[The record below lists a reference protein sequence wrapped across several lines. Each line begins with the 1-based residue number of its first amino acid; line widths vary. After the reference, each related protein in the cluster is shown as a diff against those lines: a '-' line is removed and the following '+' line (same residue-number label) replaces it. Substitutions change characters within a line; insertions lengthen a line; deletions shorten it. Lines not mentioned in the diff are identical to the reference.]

1 MKEFEYWMAKVNEE
15 AEALV
20 KNLDE
25 ANKVLKKLSDTT
37 GNLLTITTATFGF
50 GGVYDELMSKY
61 KNGGLENEIH
71 LQDTADTSEQ

>member
-1 MKEFEYWMAKVNEE
+1 MTDFEYWMAKVNEE

-25 ANKVLKKLSDTT
+25 ANKVLRKLSEST
-37 GNLLTITTATFGF
+37 GNLLTITTATFGC
-50 GGVYDELMSKY
+50 GGVYDDLMSKY

-71 LQDTADTSEQ
+71 IQNSVDTSEQ